1 VKCIRKIY
9 FVTLL
14 LYFIYVNIIIIK
26 DGGSVYAQPI
36 GRTKCE
42 ITLVSGVKENYTR
55 EGEIGSNVRHI
66 EVINQGE
73 YTYLCLHF
81 IYIYV

>member
-1 VKCIRKIY
+1 MPSP
-9 FVTLL
+9 
-14 LYFIYVNIIIIK
+14 
-26 DGGSVYAQPI
+26 SVAQNM
-36 GRTKCE
+36 RLF
-42 ITLVSGVKENYTR
+42 TLVSGVKENYTR